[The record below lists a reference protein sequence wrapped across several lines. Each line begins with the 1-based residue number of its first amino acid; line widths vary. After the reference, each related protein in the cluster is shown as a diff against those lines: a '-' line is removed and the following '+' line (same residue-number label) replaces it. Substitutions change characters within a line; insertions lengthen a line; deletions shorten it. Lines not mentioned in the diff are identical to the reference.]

1 MLTQI
6 TLSTKQELLAVLG
19 LPASRT
25 VVVYE
30 SKGAIKFMSCDS
42 GIAFDSS
49 INSESVDCATVPDV
63 ALLSG
68 RESGPFPFAHKH
80 HPYGSRST
88 RWCCIDLSNAP
99 G

>member
-30 SKGAIKFMSCDS
+30 SKGAIKFVSCDS

-49 INSESVDCATVPDV
+49 ITQN
-63 ALLSG
+63 LLIASSQ
-68 RESGPFPFAHKH
+68 RQQRP
-80 HPYGSRST
+80 
-88 RWCCIDLSNAP
+88 
-99 G
+99 